1 MLGTAAMAVCSCGR
15 AMAQQ
20 PAEKGSGIPGSE
32 KSVKSTML
40 GMGADVLQSKSPISA
55 INMYLNG
62 FHFYADD
69 MGRQIEAHHFCH
81 HVNEELFQCVIYAF
95 SVRYL

>member
-1 MLGTAAMAVCSCGR
+1 VPVSPDGPHAAR
-15 AMAQQ
+15 A
-20 PAEKGSGIPGSE
+20 
-32 KSVKSTML
+32 
-40 GMGADVLQSKSPISA
+40 A

-81 HVNEELFQCVIYAF
+81 HVNEEFFQCVRFQAAQYAAF
-95 SVRYL
+95 RTRRKTYMDINTLLIIVVVVLLLGGGGWYGRGRWF